1 MAARMR
7 VVGEFR
13 IEPPLTLA
21 EIKQSN
27 FLPASEGGSHV
38 GDMVL
43 QLDHSSTETDTEVV
57 TVITCKRAVPWTT
70 NTYDARN
77 LLEDA
82 KGLVAECGEH
92 KVFGQMTAYDTET
105 WYVTRVVV
113 DEDGVREEEAKMI
126 WPDGTEV
133 ESLY

>member
-13 IEPPLTLA
+13 IEPPLILS
-21 EIKQSN
+21 EIKQSS
-27 FLPASEGGSHV
+27 FLPDSEGGSRA
-38 GDMVL
+38 GDVVL
-43 QLDHSSTETDTEVV
+43 KLDRRSTETDTEVV
-57 TVITCKRAVPWTT
+57 TAITCECAVPWTT
-70 NTYDARN
+70 STYDARN
-77 LLEDA
+77 LLEDV
-82 KGLVAECGEH
+82 KELVAECEGH
-92 KVFGQMTAYDTET
+92 KVSGQMIAYDIET

-113 DEDGVREEEAKMI
+113 DSDGVREDVAKMV